1 MKKIRMNA
9 GWKLLAVLTIFA
21 LTSFFSEAWAFQVL
35 TNDEN
40 AVRVDVKPIQLAAGK
55 PAVFEIRLNTHSVNL
70 AYDIAQISSIEDSQG
85 KVYKATAWKG
95 SSPGGHHRRGT
106 LEFPGLKGNPQTIK
120 LIIRGIADVPTRVF
134 EWKLES

>member
-1 MKKIRMNA
+1 MRKRRMNA
-9 GWKLLAVLTIFA
+9 GWKLLAVVVIFA
-21 LTSFFSEAWAFQVL
+21 LTGFFSEARAFQVV

-55 PAVFEIRLNTHSVNL
+55 PALFEIRLNTHSVNL

-106 LEFPGLKGNPQTIK
+106 LEFPELEGNPQTIK

-134 EWKLES
+134 EWKLGG